1 MADLIPSQSPDRQ
14 AGPVAVLVHGLTQEG
29 DDTGRRLILH
39 EEDLDRLQDI
49 APHEDEGIPLDV
61 IQDQGLGVQEGVPDE
76 GTSFIQFILQL

>member
-29 DDTGRRLILH
+29 DDTGHRRIL
-39 EEDLDRLQDI
+39 LRDI

-76 GTSFIQFILQL
+76 GTSFIQFIL